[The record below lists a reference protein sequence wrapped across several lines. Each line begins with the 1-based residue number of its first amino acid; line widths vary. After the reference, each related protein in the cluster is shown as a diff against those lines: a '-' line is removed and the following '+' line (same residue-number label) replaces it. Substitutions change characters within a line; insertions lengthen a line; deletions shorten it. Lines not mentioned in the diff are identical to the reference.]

1 MPVLA
6 NFEAI
11 WVVIIAVSVIA
22 QIVKG
27 LKKIA
32 AQQAPGSKPHPPM
45 RTSNSAPSGN
55 RNGLDDNQQ
64 VILPRD
70 ALQAFL
76 RNLAGDSALPSQPVR
91 VIKPPAHLP
100 KRPTTRAFTP
110 PPPAARPIT
119 LEIAPPVTL
128 DKGPHRLAGTESLA
142 EELKQELRD
151 RKNLRKAIILREVIE
166 RPPLA
171 LR

>member
-11 WVVIIAVSVIA
+11 WVVIIVISVIA

-27 LKKIA
+27 LKKAA
-32 AQQAPGSKPHPPM
+32 AQQAPENKPAYPM
-45 RTSNSAPSGN
+45 RAPNSTLVGN
-55 RNGLDDNQQ
+55 SSALEGDQQ
-64 VILPRD
+64 EILPKD

-76 RNLAGDSALPSQPVR
+76 RNLAGESAIQSPPVR
-91 VIKPPAHLP
+91 VVKPPAHLP
-100 KRPTTRAFTP
+100 RRPAQRVFTP
-110 PPPAARPIT
+110 PPPAAKPIT

-128 DKGPHRLAGTESLA
+128 DTGPHRLSGTESLA
-142 EELKQELRD
+142 EELKRELRD
-151 RKNLRKAIILREVIE
+151 RKNIRKAIILREVIE